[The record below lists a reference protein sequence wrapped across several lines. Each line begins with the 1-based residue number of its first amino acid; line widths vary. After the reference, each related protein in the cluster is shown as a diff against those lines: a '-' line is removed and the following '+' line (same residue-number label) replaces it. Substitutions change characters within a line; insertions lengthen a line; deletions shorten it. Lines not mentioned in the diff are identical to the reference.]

1 MSIGRESENRG
12 CSFERGKFYLERR
25 IILRFFFFLEGKND
39 LENEIY
45 VQGYVLER
53 VI

>member
-25 IILRFFFFLEGKND
+25 IILRFFSFLEGKID

-45 VQGYVLER
+45 VLGR